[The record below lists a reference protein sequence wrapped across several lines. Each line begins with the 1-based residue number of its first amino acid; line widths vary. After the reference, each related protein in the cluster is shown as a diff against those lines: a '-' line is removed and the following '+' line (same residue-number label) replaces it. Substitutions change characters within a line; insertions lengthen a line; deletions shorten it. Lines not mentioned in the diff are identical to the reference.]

1 MWLAGQR
8 ELAAW
13 GCDCSCLFCC
23 TRSTL
28 APTNSLGTAS
38 RTASAIA
45 QAPGVPLRS
54 DACHTKRSHLRG
66 SCTYVCRSYHFPY
79 GPYYVAGFGRVHTI
93 CL

>member
-1 MWLAGQR
+1 MIACFLYYSKLFDLGTFAMWLAGQR

-54 DACHTKRSHLRG
+54 DA
-66 SCTYVCRSYHFPY
+66 
-79 GPYYVAGFGRVHTI
+79 
-93 CL
+93 